1 MKRYFK
7 YLCLIVVAVMMVTM
21 VTSCVKSEDKKGD
34 EVVKTEKPTEATKE
48 EVKDPFAEHMNIS
61 WIGGKAHEEEIMK
74 NYKFVQNLLEEK
86 FNVSFSFS
94 PCNFYESP
102 DDFEL
107 LVAAGSVPDCG
118 WVCLNMDA
126 PAMYNRGV
134 TRGIPVEK
142 TKELCPNY
150 WKYMENHPMMKAW
163 QSRTEDEYYGFF
175 ETHQVGGSGGF
186 CTALR
191 LDWMENVG
199 LKPKG
204 NVQRLLPD
212 GYQDSNYTEDKDIDA
227 NKRIYVTDAQYSWD
241 EFLEV
246 LHAFT
251 KSDPNQTGMD
261 DTYGLSTTILRFMH
275 GYYSF
280 HIMPVDGMNFRFVRE
295 ADGSAAVQTYSKVYK
310 EFLEMHKKLDDMGYM
325 IPEYWEASY
334 EDVWKY
340 FGSGK
345 AGAVGMCTTYANAST
360 GVPYNVLYENPDA
373 KVLLIPP
380 TEGRRA
386 LDAHFMGGS
395 DIGFFFVNK
404 RVDDAK
410 FERILRMFDWMSG
423 TDEGY
428 YLTNYGIEGK
438 HFEKDEF
445 GNCKMLYPY
454 GDSGKITDE
463 EREAY
468 DGKLPPPEERV
479 WEGQFN
485 SWYIRRFA
493 NRDLSRRVNM
503 LFEYEAKNWPPL
515 EGYYVFYGPGSQE
528 KLSNAA
534 YSDPENSEAKTEAY
548 LEYVRSLLSGTED
561 PDTAYEKMMSVLNG
575 MGYQEYLKVINEN
588 MLIVE
593 ELLKGR
599 NVYPKD
605 IIKK

>member
-1 MKRYFK
+1 MKRYAKF
-7 YLCLIVVAVMMVTM
+7 LCLMVAVVMMLSIAP
-21 VTSCVKSEDKKGD
+21 SCTK
-34 EVVKTEKPTEATKE
+34 KE
-48 EVKDPFAEHMNIS
+48 EESTTAASKVEDVFAEHMNIS
-61 WIGGKAHEEEIMK
+61 WIGGKAHEKDIMN
-74 NYKFVQNLLEEK
+74 NYKFVQNYLEDK

-94 PCNFYESP
+94 SCNFYESP
-102 DDFEL
+102 EDFEL

-118 WVCLNMDA
+118 WICLNMSA
-126 PAMYNRGV
+126 PEMYNRGV

-142 TKELCPNY
+142 VKELCPNY
-150 WKYMENHPMMKAW
+150 WKYMEDFPMMKAW
-163 QSRTEDEYYGFF
+163 QSRTEDEYYAFY
-175 ETHQVGGSGGF
+175 ETHQPGGGGGF

-212 GYQDSNYTEDKDIDA
+212 GYQDKNYKEDKDIDA

-246 LHAFT
+246 LNAFT
-251 KSDPNQTGMD
+251 KSDPNRTGAN
-261 DTYGLSTTILRFMH
+261 DTYGLSTCILQFMD
-275 GYYSF
+275 GYYSY
-280 HIMPVDGMNFRFVRE
+280 HIIPVEGMHFRFVKE
-295 ADGSAAVQTYSKVYK
+295 PDNSAAAQRYSTVYK
-310 EFLEMHKKLDDMGYM
+310 KFLEMHKQLDDMGYL
-325 IPEYWEASY
+325 IPEYWEATY

-345 AGAVGMCTTYANAST
+345 AGAVAMVTGYASAPT
-360 GVPYNVLYENPDA
+360 VVPYNVLYENPDA

-386 LDAHFMGGS
+386 LDPHFMGGS

-438 HFEKDEF
+438 HYEKDKY

-454 GDSGKITDE
+454 GDSDSITDA

-468 DGKLPPPEERV
+468 TGKLPPPEERV

-485 SWYIRRFA
+485 SWYIRRFPE
-493 NRDLSRRVNM
+493 RDLSTRVNM
-503 LFEYEAKNWPPL
+503 LYDYEEKHWPPF

-528 KLSNAA
+528 KLDATEFMR
-534 YSDPENSEAKTEAY
+534 PENDEAKEEAY
-548 LEYVRSLLSGTED
+548 LKYVRDMLSGVENS
-561 PDTAYEKMMSVLNG
+561 DTAYEKMMSVING
-575 MGYQEYLKVINEN
+575 MGYQEYLKVMNEH

-593 ELLKGR
+593 ELQKGKW
-599 NVYPKD
+599 VYPVEV
-605 IIKK
+605 IKK